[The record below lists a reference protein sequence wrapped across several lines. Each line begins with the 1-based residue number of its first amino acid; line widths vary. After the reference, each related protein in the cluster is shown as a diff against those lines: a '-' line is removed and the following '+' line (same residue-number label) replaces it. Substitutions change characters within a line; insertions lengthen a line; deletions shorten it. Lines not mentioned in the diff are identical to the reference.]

1 MKIEE
6 KELATVSPSTTLELS
21 LNKMP
26 FNLYRHADLD
36 NFSVFNK
43 YRKKIFADYI
53 TDKTVDPQLEFK
65 FFSLEQA
72 STKLN
77 KIKKPEEVPDKFYG
91 HATRK
96 SSEA

>member
-1 MKIEE
+1 
-6 KELATVSPSTTLELS
+6 
-21 LNKMP
+21 MP

-53 TDKTVDPQLEFK
+53 TDRTIDPQIEFK

-72 STKLN
+72 SYKLN
-77 KIKKPEEVPDKFYG
+77 KIKKPEEVPDRFYG
-91 HATRK
+91 YAKRK
-96 SSEA
+96 STEAEVFLTRGTGKILINN

>member
-21 LNKMP
+21 LNKMT

-72 STKLN
+72 SNKLN